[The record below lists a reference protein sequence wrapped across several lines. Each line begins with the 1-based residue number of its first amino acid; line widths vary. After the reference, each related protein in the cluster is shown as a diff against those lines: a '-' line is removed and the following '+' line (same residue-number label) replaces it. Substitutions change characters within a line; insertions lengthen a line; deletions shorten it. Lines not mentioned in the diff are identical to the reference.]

1 MKSSSLSVQDAYYFK
16 IAEHILKFKLGK
28 WENILQ
34 TKQTFSRLA
43 GATEHYKMATV
54 DMDISS
60 LKAEIN
66 GYVMKLQEAEDT
78 GNQKTW
84 AELIT
89 ASRLLLKDLRDE
101 KAGELSFILHLQIS
115 P

>member
-1 MKSSSLSVQDAYYFK
+1 
-16 IAEHILKFKLGK
+16 
-28 WENILQ
+28 
-34 TKQTFSRLA
+34 
-43 GATEHYKMATV
+43 MATV
-54 DMDISS
+54 DEKIAS
-60 LKAEIN
+60 LEVEIN
-66 GYVMKLQEAEDT
+66 RYVMKLQEAEDT

-101 KAGELSFILHLQIS
+101 KAGELSFILHIQIS

>member
-1 MKSSSLSVQDAYYFK
+1 MSIMYVLHSELV
-16 IAEHILKFKLGK
+16 
-28 WENILQ
+28 
-34 TKQTFSRLA
+34 RLA
-43 GATEHYKMATV
+43 KKPPGATEHYKMATV

-89 ASRLLLKDLRDE
+89 ARSLVLKSLLDE
-101 KAGELSFILHLQIS
+101 KAGELTFILHLQFS